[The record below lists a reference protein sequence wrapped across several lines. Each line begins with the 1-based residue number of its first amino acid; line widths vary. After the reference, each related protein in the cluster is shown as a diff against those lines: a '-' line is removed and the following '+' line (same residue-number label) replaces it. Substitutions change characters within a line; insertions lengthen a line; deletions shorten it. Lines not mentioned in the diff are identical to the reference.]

1 MSFWTEMAA
10 LRDRLFSAAE
20 APLAE
25 GCAPDANDH
34 GFAAAVIGLSAKMAR
49 ADGAA
54 TTNEFDAFAMAVGLA
69 PEDEAAARRLFQ
81 LAQETVH
88 GFESYARQ
96 LARRYR
102 ARPCVL
108 EDVLDVLMDVA
119 HIDGGL
125 DPAERAYLAR
135 VAEIFGLSEPEFARR
150 LAIRGGEADP
160 YEVLGV
166 SVQASDAD
174 LRRAWI
180 RLLQENHPDRFGDGA
195 AALARSA
202 HEKTAR
208 INAAYAQIQEI
219 RAAAR

>member
-1 MSFWTEMAA
+1 MSFWSEIAS
-10 LRDRLFSAAE
+10 LRERLFAAAE
-20 APLAE
+20 VPLPE
-25 GCAPDANDH
+25 GCAPDPHDQ

-54 TTNEFDAFAMAVGLA
+54 TTDEFEAFAMAVGLGPA
-69 PEDEAAARRLFQ
+69 DEAAARRLFR

-119 HIDGGL
+119 RVDGAL
-125 DPAERAYLAR
+125 DPAEHAYLAR

-150 LAIRGGEADP
+150 LAIHAGEADP

-166 SVQASDAD
+166 SRDSSDGD
-174 LRRAWI
+174 VRRAWL
-180 RLLQENHPDRFGDGA
+180 RLVRENHPDRFGDGE

-208 INAAYAQIQEI
+208 INAAYAHIQEI
-219 RAAAR
+219 RATTR